1 MFTESI
7 LFARTQ
13 YLPASISWRAL
24 SRRSYVVS
32 ASLALLPSV
41 SFSFTPTK
49 SIGTASILTYYP
61 KVPSPPTTM
70 ATSGSSGEHK
80 KPAD

>member
-1 MFTESI
+1 
-7 LFARTQ
+7 
-13 YLPASISWRAL
+13 
-24 SRRSYVVS
+24 
-32 ASLALLPSV
+32 LLPSV